1 MKRLFYP
8 LIVISA
14 AWLSSCQKDVS
25 VAPDLKSPDSTTAVI
40 PTTGSL
46 TPGNTANTDTIV
58 NITGFIKLELKKDT
72 INQDNIVIYFTP
84 KASTNF
90 APAEDAP
97 LFSGFGNQSLSSIS
111 SDGIP
116 LSVNELPLKQHGDRI
131 RLDAT
136 AKTSGL
142 YKLSLLQRDSIP
154 RRYHIWLMDQL
165 KKDSLDLSVHCS
177 YNFDIVTTDTATYG
191 KNRFAVKVRPQ

>member
-8 LIVISA
+8 FIIISV

-25 VAPDLKSPDSTTAVI
+25 VAPDPKTPDSTKAVN
-40 PTTGSL
+40 PSTGTL
-46 TPGNTANTDTIV
+46 APGNTANSDTIV

-72 INQDNIVIYFTP
+72 INKSNIVIYFTP
-84 KASTNF
+84 NASESF

-97 LFSGFGNQSLSSIS
+97 LFPGFGNQSLSSIS

-116 LSVNELPLKQHGDRI
+116 LSVNELPLKQRGDRI

-136 AKTSGL
+136 ARTNGL
-142 YKLSLLQRDSIP
+142 YELSLLQRDSIP
-154 RRYHIWLMDQL
+154 ARYHVWLIDQL

-177 YNFDIVTTDTATYG
+177 YNFDIVTADTTTFG
-191 KNRFAVKVRPQ
+191 KNRFVIKVRPQ